1 MITDAQ
7 YQEWLRELNA
17 KRCLLVEIGE
27 QSNNLIDLQKA
38 IANSATKI
46 QYQDGYLSFNAVNAW
61 GNRALEFNV
70 DIAAGKT
77 YKVNLDVAGG
87 GVWALSIKYPN
98 VSTATPDNWIQ
109 NGYYGAFV
117 GKFPRGGIIPPAVA
131 GEFILKIPSDA
142 DTRGAKIGLACAH
155 NQRTRLKMTMFDA
168 NSAVFVSSHPF
179 ISTPTDTHPNRAYL
193 DVLSN
198 SVDITARLDSTVS
211 IGDIE
216 LVDDGAI
223 SHYKDLEFAGRSVR
237 FLLGAPDWSLND
249 FRLIANQRCS
259 GLLES
264 RRGLIKLGMQ
274 DAAAVLDKP
283 MQRSTLDDGRM
294 IPLVL
299 GEVLGGKALRVD
311 TQTLNYA
318 ASQLGLSS
326 LVVRDGVGTIL
337 TSQSTLATGR
347 FKLFSYTPRELHLEL
362 KEPHDTA
369 FKICQWVAGQY
380 GLTLGMAEQSL
391 PDYKLGLYFEGAVSG
406 REILDNV
413 ALAIGGFWRVNLA
426 GKLIMQQLKE
436 PTVVEFELNIDDI
449 EYDKIALVRTEN
461 AVKAMRVQFAQNQK
475 PIAEVAGSI
484 EQSNPTQA
492 HRLRTQFLSL
502 QSGSGDDIKQHTLV
516 ISNKADAQTELNRR
530 MQLRSKR
537 RDIYEITAFVSA
549 AQIQAGMAIKVN
561 HPAIN
566 KMGVVLSVRQS
577 IIKDKV
583 HLEVWI

>member
-1 MITDAQ
+1 MISDAQ
-7 YQEWLRELNA
+7 YQTWLRELNA
-17 KRCLLVEIGE
+17 KRCLLVEIKDKRRNIALTKDAHAMFKKKVELKGE
-27 QSNNLIDLQKA
+27 YLEFDATNTWGDPTFKFDL
-38 IANSATKI
+38 
-46 QYQDGYLSFNAVNAW
+46 
-61 GNRALEFNV
+61 ALEPGKSYRIEF
-70 DIAAGKT
+70 DITAGE
-77 YKVNLDVAGG
+77 
-87 GVWALSIKYPN
+87 VWAVGVKYANINDAMPN
-98 VSTATPDNWIQ
+98 GFKKNP
-109 NGYYGAFV
+109 YYGAFV
-117 GKFPRGGIIPPAVA
+117 GGFPGRKNPSAIESYIDLHIPANA
-131 GEFILKIPSDA
+131 ESETSTIMFA
-142 DTRGAKIGLACAH
+142 FAH
-155 NQRTRLKMTMFDA
+155 QMRTRIKVSIYEIPLD
-168 NSAVFVSSHPF
+168 VYVSSHPF
-179 ISTPTDTHPNRAYL
+179 ISTPTDQHPNRAYL

-216 LVDDGAI
+216 LVDDGSI
-223 SHYKDLEFAGRSVR
+223 SHYKNLEFAGRSVR
-237 FLLGAPDWSLND
+237 FLLGAPDWRLD
-249 FRLIANQRCS
+249 EFRLIANQRCS

-283 MQRSTLDDGRM
+283 MQRTTLDDGRM

-318 ASQLGLSS
+318 ASQLALSS

-347 FKLFSYTPRELHLEL
+347 LKLFSYTPRELHLES

-369 FKICQWVAGQY
+369 FKICQWVGAQY
-380 GLTLGMAEQSL
+380 GLTLGITEQSL
-391 PDYKLGLYFEGAVSG
+391 PDYKLGLYFEGGVSG
-406 REILDNV
+406 REILDKV
-413 ALAIGGFWRVNLA
+413 ALAIGGFWRINLA

-436 PTVVEFELNIDDI
+436 PTSADFELNIDDI
-449 EYDKIALVRTEN
+449 EYDKIALVRTEP
-461 AVKAMRVQFAQNQK
+461 AVKSMRVQYAQNQK

-502 QSGSGDDIKQHTLV
+502 QSGSGDDIKQHTLA
-516 ISNKADAQTELNRR
+516 ISNKAHAQTELNRR

-537 RDIYEITAFVSA
+537 RDIYEITAFVGA
-549 AQIQAGMAIKVN
+549 AQIQPGIAIKAN
-561 HPAIN
+561 HPAVN
-566 KMGVVLSVRQS
+566 KTGVVLSVRQS

-583 HLEVWI
+583 HLEVWF